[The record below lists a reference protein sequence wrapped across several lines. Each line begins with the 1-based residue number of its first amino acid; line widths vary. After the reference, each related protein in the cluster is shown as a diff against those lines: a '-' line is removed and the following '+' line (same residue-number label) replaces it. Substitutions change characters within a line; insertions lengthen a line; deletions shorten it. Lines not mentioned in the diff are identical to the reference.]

1 MIKYHQIL
9 SNHNLVKVSEM
20 LVIVELVVNGYKP
33 FNSKVSQLLES
44 VEKAKLVWMM
54 YTLLVTRFVNYIK
67 SSKKQQIK
75 FQSNRLSDECM
86 TSQKH
91 DKVVHVNN

>member
-1 MIKYHQIL
+1 
-9 SNHNLVKVSEM
+9 M
-20 LVIVELVVNGYKP
+20 LIIVELVVNGYKP

-75 FQSNRLSDECM
+75 FQSNRLSDEWQAKNM
-86 TSQKH
+86 TRLSM
-91 DKVVHVNN
+91 